1 MILDMFKSEDGVDFV
16 GDGLAGPRMA
26 HAEFP
31 SPELIPDTEKWVK
44 ASIFFFRFFL
54 SLMKT
59 CTLLPQ
65 LKSSSQLLFIIYFG
79 QVCILCCCKVSKSS
93 AFYWAC

>member
-1 MILDMFKSEDGVDFV
+1 MILDMFKSDNGVDFV

-44 ASIFFFRFFL
+44 ASIFFLFL
-54 SLMKT
+54 PLPYENMHLFTPIKIIQSVAIYNLFWSSVYTM
-59 CTLLPQ
+59 LL
-65 LKSSSQLLFIIYFG
+65 
-79 QVCILCCCKVSKSS
+79 
-93 AFYWAC
+93 